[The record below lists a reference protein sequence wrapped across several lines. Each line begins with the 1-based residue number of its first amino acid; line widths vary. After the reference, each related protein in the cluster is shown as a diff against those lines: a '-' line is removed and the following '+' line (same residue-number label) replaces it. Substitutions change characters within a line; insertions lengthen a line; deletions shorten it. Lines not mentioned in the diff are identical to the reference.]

1 MFTSEKLTEGSTYT
15 RSYLRRT
22 FGINDATLNT
32 GIFQPSGYQ
41 SIWLFVTENKAKGF
55 TPYKDLLLGDT
66 LEWDGQTKGRKDR
79 LIIEHEI
86 KGLEI
91 LVFYRTSKRAIPF
104 GGFKYEGQFRYVR
117 HSGSQPAHFILER
130 IADTSTT
137 IEDVTDALATE
148 ENHEEET
155 SNSSLV
161 NKYEHSVEREKAITI
176 KEQPEQLKLVY
187 CYARKDKALREALDS
202 HLSVL
207 KHNYHVITW
216 FDHEIGPGIDW
227 EKEIDTQLNTA
238 HIILLLVS
246 PDFMASK
253 YCYGVEM
260 RRAIER
266 HERGEAKVIPI
277 ILRPISWQDTP
288 LGKLQGLP
296 RNGKPVVDPSWGKR
310 DYALHNV
317 EKDLKAVIHNLISMP
332 SASSVMPSL
341 RAASAHLESENGQD
355 LIVFKQRGQEDA
367 YRKWVLAHRADGLI
381 VVKDATRWHLHH
393 ATCRHIIDP
402 IEKGQSLLTYPKFCS
417 TSRAKLDNEAT
428 KQGGT
433 ISMCHNCYNK
443 YPRS

>member
-130 IADTSTT
+130 VADTATT
-137 IEDVTDALATE
+137 KE
-148 ENHEEET
+148 E
-155 SNSSLV
+155 
-161 NKYEHSVEREKAITI
+161 
-176 KEQPEQLKLVY
+176 PEQLKLVY